1 MKTAFDK
8 LFSQKK
14 DDSFFQKETNGLMI
28 QSILDNDLYKFT
40 MQQAVH
46 RLYPRAEVVYT
57 FINRAD
63 TRFPEGFDQVLKEK
77 IQNMTRLCLSPQERQ
92 FLERTCPYLSPVYLD
107 FLQSYQY
114 DHQEISISQ
123 KNGILNLNIKGYW
136 YRTILWEVPLMALI
150 SESYFHMLGDPPMSE
165 KERKLINLEKARA
178 LGKEK
183 IKFADFGTR
192 RRYSAKNHEQVL
204 RDLLSYEHSSLIG
217 TSNVHLAHKFKLKPI
232 GTLAHEW
239 FMFHAV
245 RSGYKMA
252 NTTAQDAW
260 VKVFRGDL
268 GIALTDTFT
277 TDMFLSTFDSYYARL
292 FDGVRQD
299 SGDPFVFTDKL
310 IRHYEK
316 LNIDPGSKIIVYSD
330 GLDIEKILKIHQNC
344 ADRVRDSYG
353 IGTNLSNDVGVNPLN
368 MVVKMTECRLS
379 SHYPRHKTV
388 KLSDDKGK
396 HTGDPEELQNC
407 VQCINSLLNQK
418 PET

>member
-1 MKTAFDK
+1 M
-8 LFSQKK
+8 SKK
-14 DDSFFQKETNGLMI
+14 RNITN
-28 QSILDNDLYKFT
+28 
-40 MQQAVH
+40 
-46 RLYPRAEVVYT
+46 
-57 FINRAD
+57 
-63 TRFPEGFDQVLKEK
+63 KEK
-77 IQNMTRLCLSPQERQ
+77 ADILAQN
-92 FLERTCPYLSPVYLD
+92 
-107 FLQSYQY
+107 
-114 DHQEISISQ
+114 
-123 KNGILNLNIKGYW
+123 NI
-136 YRTILWEVPLMALI
+136 I
-150 SESYFHMLGDPPMSE
+150 
-165 KERKLINLEKARA
+165 
-178 LGKEK
+178 
-183 IKFADFGTR
+183 FADFGTR
-192 RRYSAKNHEQVL
+192 RRYSFSNHKSL
-204 RDLLSYEHSSLIG
+204 INDLLSVEQNTLIG
-217 TSNVHLAHKFKLKPI
+217 TSNVHLAKEFNIKPI
-232 GTLAHEW
+232 GTMAHEW